1 MTSSSD
7 LKRFHLMME
16 RDGRDPIVYN
26 LNDLQ
31 PECKHYFHH
40 VLGVPMFQDDSVLMQ
55 LTLLRNNIEQN
66 GFATKPF
73 RTSHASIG
81 RVKNV
86 LLWDAAAKQTMQ
98 HAEWGVPVVPSKL
111 TVALPTTSATEQ
123 SSQKPVVW
131 TRRFKP
137 MFKHLLDHVD
147 QLEKHMKVYADVF
160 FFLKRISITMDQL
173 WNNRKANMKAA
184 QAATK
189 IDGGSGGIS
198 GDDEKRQYS
207 QQQSSTALL
216 QEVRKQTVEHDLKLF
231 QFTGAGPLMAFSA
244 DVLRQCMDISQSSLA
259 STTNQFAQEPI
270 QVSNRTCMPGDV
282 SQRILVNAQKGLR
295 ASQPILETMEVTQFF
310 TDVIREYIES
320 ATNEKLSA
328 ASLLQAKQSS

>member
-1 MTSSSD
+1 MTSSSE
-7 LKRFHLMME
+7 LKRFHLMLE

-31 PECKHYFHH
+31 PECTHYFHH

-111 TVALPTTSATEQ
+111 TVALPTTSATER

-160 FFLKRISITMDQL
+160 FFLKRISITMDQV
-173 WNNRKANMKAA
+173 WNNRKATMKAD

-189 IDGGSGGIS
+189 TDGGSGG
-198 GDDEKRQYS
+198 GGDEKRQAS
-207 QQQSSTALL
+207 TTVLQQVL
-216 QEVRKQTVEHDLKLF
+216 KQTVEHDLKLF

-244 DVLRQCMDISQSSLA
+244 DVLRQCMDISQTSLA
-259 STTNQFAQEPI
+259 SATNQFAQEPI

-295 ASQPILETMEVTQFF
+295 ASQTFLETMEVTQFF
-310 TDVIREYIES
+310 TKVIRQYIES

-328 ASLLQAKQSS
+328 ASLLQAKPSS